1 MSVNAPMTSHTQTNT
16 APCARSRG
24 FVVAMRAKLINAYYP
39 DRFEWV
45 IVSRWGTEGEHLSI
59 GWTHE
64 PALAGEA
71 PLHLSPNQTSLAVL
85 PRETAAETP
94 AVFQLAPTRPNEITV
109 AGEFLPAEG
118 YVRLYGAGLSLR
130 VRVKGQCL
138 SCTVPSTWQIEATR
152 AAWLGEFIEP
162 GAVVS

>member
-1 MSVNAPMTSHTQTNT
+1 MTTHTQAGIT
-16 APCARSRG
+16 PCPRSRG

-71 PLHLSPNQTSLAVL
+71 PLHLSPNKTSLAVL

-94 AVFQLAPTRPNEITV
+94 ATFHLAPTLPNQITV
-109 AGEFLPAEG
+109 AGDFLPAEG
-118 YVRLYGAGLSLR
+118 YVRLYGDGPNLR
-130 VRVKGQCL
+130 VRLKGQCL

-162 GAVVS
+162 GAMVS

>member
-94 AVFQLAPTRPNEITV
+94 A
-109 AGEFLPAEG
+109 GEFLPAEG

-152 AAWLGEFIEP
+152 AAWLGVFIEP